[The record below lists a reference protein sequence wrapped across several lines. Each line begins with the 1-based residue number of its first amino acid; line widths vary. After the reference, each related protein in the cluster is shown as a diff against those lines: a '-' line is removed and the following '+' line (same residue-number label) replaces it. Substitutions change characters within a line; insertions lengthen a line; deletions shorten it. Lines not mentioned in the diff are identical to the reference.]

1 VKILIRF
8 DDIAENMNWR
18 FMEKSEQL
26 FDKYNIKPVLG
37 VIPNN
42 QDEELKSYPKNE
54 NFWEIVRKWQ
64 SKGWEISMHGY
75 NHLYQSETNKNDY
88 FKYGGKSEFCGE
100 TLVDQTNKI
109 QKGLEIFKKNKVK
122 IRSFFA
128 PNHTYDSNTFKA
140 LKNSGIYQVIDGY
153 GLKPYSKNK
162 IIFVPQLFYRIFL
175 IPFGLQTTQIH
186 LNIMRDKDFNK
197 LQSLIEKNY
206 QNIITYDEALGLLSE
221 NLLDKFINKIIYYLL
236 IFKRK
241 ISN

>member
-1 VKILIRF
+1 MKILIRF
-8 DDIAENMNWR
+8 DDIAENMNWH

-26 FDKYNIKPVLG
+26 FDKYKIKPILG

-42 QDEELKSYPKNE
+42 QDKDLKSYPKKE
-54 NFWEIVRKWQ
+54 NFWEMVRIWQ

-88 FKYGGKSEFCGE
+88 FKYGGKSEFYGE
-100 TLVDQTNKI
+100 TLIDQTNKI

-128 PNHTYDSNTFKA
+128 PNHTYDSNTFEA

-186 LNIMRDKDFNK
+186 LNIMKDEDFNK

-206 QNIITYDEALGLLSE
+206 QNIITYDEALDLLSE

-236 IFKRK
+236 ILKRK
-241 ISN
+241 ISS